1 MSTLQPP
8 EKFSFKPEE
17 WPQWIQEFKR
27 FRSASELNQKSG
39 ETQRDTLLY
48 VMGRESEK
56 ILQNLEFRVHTVG
69 EGTDAREEQEVDTDF
84 ETLISKFDAYFI
96 VKRNII
102 HERTQFQERKQKETE
117 TVEEFY
123 RSLRSLVAHCQYTD
137 IDGQLRDRFVVGLK
151 DVRLKEKL
159 QLTHDLTL
167 SKAIEVARQHEQIKE
182 QMKQQ
187 GFNAS
192 SDEAK
197 DEFRSRPHRQNR
209 DEDMTSTTRYTSYA
223 GNRDE
228 RSRHS
233 DQKNASSSSRGRGR
247 FRQERD
253 KRNFSECDRCGRQH
267 GRESEC
273 PARGRICRKCMK
285 KGHYANKCRSVQE
298 TVLTESEEEEFS
310 LDSAEIEDDTEAWM
324 VDLKIKGTDI
334 KFKIDSGA
342 DITIMKEKS
351 FEKMKVKPQLRHTNV
366 HLTSPAGKL
375 MTRGEFFAKISY
387 KEKSYK
393 FRVIVV

>member
-1 MSTLQPP
+1 
-8 EKFSFKPEE
+8 
-17 WPQWIQEFKR
+17 
-27 FRSASELNQKSG
+27 
-39 ETQRDTLLY
+39 
-48 VMGRESEK
+48 MGRESEK
-56 ILQNLEFRVHTVG
+56 ILSNLEFRVHTVG

-137 IDGQLRDRFVVGLK
+137 IDDQLQDRFVVGLK

-167 SKAIEVARQHEQIKE
+167 SKAIEVARQHEQIKQ

-192 SDEAK
+192 SDEAR

-209 DEDMTSTTRYTSYA
+209 DEDMMSTTRYTSYA

-228 RSRHS
+228 RSHHS
-233 DQKNASSSSRGRGR
+233 DQKNASSSSRG
-247 FRQERD
+247 
-253 KRNFSECDRCGRQH
+253 
-267 GRESEC
+267 
-273 PARGRICRKCMK
+273 
-285 KGHYANKCRSVQE
+285 
-298 TVLTESEEEEFS
+298 
-310 LDSAEIEDDTEAWM
+310 
-324 VDLKIKGTDI
+324 
-334 KFKIDSGA
+334 
-342 DITIMKEKS
+342 
-351 FEKMKVKPQLRHTNV
+351 
-366 HLTSPAGKL
+366 
-375 MTRGEFFAKISY
+375 
-387 KEKSYK
+387 
-393 FRVIVV
+393 